1 MHQGSVLSPLL
12 FALMLDKLTRTN
24 QDGVSCSIL
33 FADDIVLVDE
43 SKEGVINK
51 LEMLIDFRIE
61 GIHVTCESY

>member
-1 MHQGSVLSPLL
+1 
-12 FALMLDKLTRTN
+12 MLDKLTRTN